1 MHSTPPPK
9 VTDRINRLIPYRPGK
24 PTDEVKRELGLS
36 DVIKLASNENS
47 LGPSPMALQAVREKL
62 SLIHNYPD
70 SGCFELCQKVA
81 DKLDVSREN
90 LVFGNGSDDIIHLL
104 GVTYL
109 EPGDE
114 VITGDPSFVRYE
126 AAAILNQTVC
136 HLVPLR
142 NFSFDLDAMAARISD
157 RTRIVFIANPNNP
170 TGTIV
175 TKSAL
180 EKFIARL
187 PERSILVLDEAYYE
201 YVESTDYPNVL
212 DYVRAGCNVVALR
225 TFSKA
230 YGLAGLRI
238 GYAIARPEIAE
249 HLNRVREPFN
259 VNLVAQIAAAAALD
273 DSSHLQRTQEANRLG
288 KRQLADGF
296 HHLHLKYLPTEANFY
311 WVDVGR
317 DSREVF
323 DHLLR
328 AGVIVRTG
336 DIFGAPNYI
345 RVTIGTKGENERFL
359 RGLESILT
367 GKVAGVP
374 S

>member
-1 MHSTPPPK
+1 M
-9 VTDRINRLIPYRPGK
+9 
-24 PTDEVKRELGLS
+24 
-36 DVIKLASNENS
+36 
-47 LGPSPMALQAVREKL
+47 
-62 SLIHNYPD
+62 
-70 SGCFELCQKVA
+70 
-81 DKLDVSREN
+81 
-90 LVFGNGSDDIIHLL
+90 FGNGSDDIIHLL

>member
-9 VTDRINRLIPYRPGK
+9 VTDRIKRLIPYHPGK
-24 PTDEVKRELGLS
+24 PIDEVKRELGLS
-36 DVIKLASNENS
+36 DVIKLASNENP
-47 LGPSPMALQAVREKL
+47 LGPSPMAMQVVRDKL
-62 SLIHNYPD
+62 SLIHNYPA

-81 DKLDVSREN
+81 DKLGVSTEN

-109 EPGDE
+109 EAGDE

-126 AAAILNQTVC
+126 AAAILNQAVC

-142 NFSFDLDAMAARISD
+142 NCSFDLDAMAARISD
-157 RTRIVFIANPNNP
+157 HTRIVFIANPNNP

-175 TKSAL
+175 ARSAL
-180 EKFIARL
+180 EKFINRL

-201 YVESTDYPNVL
+201 YVECADYPNAL
-212 DYVRAGCNVVALR
+212 EYIKAGCNVVALR

-238 GYAIARPEIAE
+238 GYAVARPEIAE

-259 VNLVAQIAAAAALD
+259 VNLVAQMAATAALD
-273 DSSHLQRTQEANRLG
+273 DSDHLQRTREANRSG
-288 KRQLADGF
+288 KIQLADGF
-296 HHLHLKYLPTEANFY
+296 HHLHLKFLPTEANFY

-323 DHLLR
+323 EHLLHT
-328 AGVIVRTG
+328 GVIIRTG
-336 DIFGAPNYI
+336 DIFGASSFI
-345 RVTIGTKGENERFL
+345 RVTIGTKEENDRFL
-359 RGLESILT
+359 SALAAVLT
-367 GKVAGVP
+367 GKTTVA
-374 S
+374 SS